1 MRQTAEKIKVSV
13 VSYANSYPFIFGL
26 MNHAVIE
33 QIDLQLDTPSDCANK
48 LLAGEVDLGLVPVA
62 IIPQLTES
70 HIISDCCIGA
80 DGAVATVCLFSE
92 VPLSEID
99 EVILDYQSRTSVQL
113 VQLLAEKH
121 WKITPKWKQ
130 ADDNFIQDIKGRT
143 AGVVIG
149 DRAFP
154 LRDKFPI
161 IKDLAEEWKNL
172 TGLPFVFACWV
183 SNRPLDAEFVS
194 GFQEALNF
202 GLSNKKEAIG
212 LFANENHETL
222 LWYVE
227 KSISYKLDDKK
238 RQAMK
243 LFHHWLS
250 KSL

>member
-1 MRQTAEKIKVSV
+1 LRQEEEKIKVSV

-26 MNHAVIE
+26 KNHAVID
-33 QIDLQLDTPSDCANK
+33 QIDLQLDTPADCANK
-48 LLAGEVDLGLVPVA
+48 LLTGKVELGLVPVA
-62 IIPQLTES
+62 IIPQLAES

-80 DGAVATVCLFSE
+80 DGAVETVCLFSE
-92 VPLSEID
+92 VPLNEIE

-130 ADDNFIQDIKGRT
+130 ADDNFIQDIKGKT

-183 SNRPLDAEFVS
+183 SNKPLSPEFVS
-194 GFQEALNF
+194 EFQEALNF
-202 GLSNKKEAIG
+202 GLSNKRAAINS
-212 LFANENHETL
+212 FPNVNNETL
-222 LWYVE
+222 VRYVE
-227 KSISYKLDDKK
+227 KVISYKLDDKK
-238 RQAMK
+238 SQAMK
-243 LFHHWLS
+243 LFHDWLS

>member
-1 MRQTAEKIKVSV
+1 MEQEVEIINVSV

-26 MNHAVIE
+26 NNHAVMNRIN
-33 QIDLQLDTPSDCANK
+33 LQVDTPADCANK
-48 LLAGEVDLGLVPVA
+48 LLTGEVDLGLVPVA
-62 IIPQLTES
+62 IIPQLAES
-70 HIISDCCIGA
+70 YIISDCCIGA
-80 DGAVATVCLFSE
+80 DGAVETVCLFSE
-92 VPLSEID
+92 VPLHEIE

-130 ADDNFIQDIKGRT
+130 ADNGFIQDIKGKT

-154 LRDKFPI
+154 LRDKFPVV
-161 IKDLAEEWKNL
+161 KDLAEEWKNL

-183 SNRPLDAEFVS
+183 SNKPLKAEFVS
-194 GFQEALNF
+194 EFQEALNY
-202 GLSNKKEAIG
+202 GLNNKRTAIDSQ
-212 LFANENHETL
+212 AQDNNDTL
-222 LWYVE
+222 VRYVE
-227 KSISYKLDDKK
+227 RAISYKLDDKK

-243 LFHHWLS
+243 LFHDWLS